1 MPRINLIYCM
11 KSNFINIFKEDFKK
25 INDYFF
31 KLGYFEKEIN
41 IKEISFEISKEKSR
55 GNISSNVILIY
66 RKFLNIDFDE
76 FKKNIKSSLESLDYI
91 NKIEITNKGFLNIFF
106 EKKFIFNQLNNL
118 LIEKDKFGK
127 SNIGKNQ
134 KINIEFVSAN
144 PTGPLHI
151 AHSRGAVFGD
161 VLSNMMKSLG
171 YEVTREYYMNDTG
184 SQIEILAH
192 SLFIRYKELYNI
204 FDETLGSNSYP
215 GDYLIDIANEIKKN
229 YGEKWIKEE
238 KDLRIKF
245 FKEYAIEKITE
256 SIVNDLKLIGIV
268 FDNFISEKEIV
279 KKKYIDLVFEK
290 LKKKNLLYEGI
301 LEKPKGE
308 NDLDWEPRKQ
318 LLFKSSELGDDL
330 DRPFLKSN
338 NEWTYFANDSAYHYF
353 KIERKFSKLIN
364 IWGSDHIGYI
374 KRMQSIVNVLSDNK
388 IPLNV
393 KVCQLVH
400 LKKNNKLIKMSKR
413 QGNII
418 TIKDIANDV
427 GSDILRFF
435 MIYRKSDS
443 QMDFDIDKVKEETK
457 DNPIFYIQ
465 YAYARSNS
473 VINLSKETFK
483 KNNFN
488 LDLKFEDFYNY
499 ISDDEYEIIN
509 LILYWPELIENAV
522 LNEEPHRIIYYLE
535 NLSNLFHS
543 FWNKGKEDVN
553 LRFIH
558 DNNFNKTLSKI
569 LWIKSMQI
577 VFNCAFKI
585 LGIKLLEKM

>member
-1 MPRINLIYCM
+1 M

-41 IKEISFEISKEKSR
+41 IKEISFEISKKKSR

-229 YGEKWIKEE
+229 YGDKWIKEE

>member
-41 IKEISFEISKEKSR
+41 IKEISFEISKKKSR

-76 FKKNIKSSLESLDYI
+76 FKKNIKSSLESIDYI

-106 EKKFIFNQLNNL
+106 EKKFLFNQLNNL

-374 KRMQSIVNVLSDNK
+374 KRMKSIVNVLSDNK

>member
-1 MPRINLIYCM
+1 M

-41 IKEISFEISKEKSR
+41 IKEISFEISKKKSR

-76 FKKNIKSSLESLDYI
+76 FKKNIKSSLESIDYI

-106 EKKFIFNQLNNL
+106 EKKFLFNQLNNL

-192 SLFIRYKELYNI
+192 SLFVRYKELYDI
-204 FDETLGSNSYP
+204 FDETLDSNSYP
-215 GDYLIDIANEIKKN
+215 GDYLIDIAKEIKKN

-238 KDLRIKF
+238 KELRIKF

-308 NDLDWEPRKQ
+308 SDLDWEPRKQ

-509 LILYWPELIENAV
+509 LILSWPELIENAV
-522 LNEEPHRIIYYLE
+522 LNQEPHRIIYYLE

>member
-25 INDYFF
+25 IKNYFF

-308 NDLDWEPRKQ
+308 SDLDWEPRKQ